1 MRRTSTSLTRPS
13 TADGGRGAEE
23 SIKHGGEGICPL
35 PYVFAPCEC
44 SGFRVFQKVRYF
56 AFQPSRPVRGATR
69 ATTTRTC
76 SCTHFNPRADR
87 ERRDSLAG
95 ASPPYRGGDPSRSG
109 TPDCVRPPSD
119 GRHTS
124 CPSSYAKICIYYT
137 IFDEYCQLMHILTI
151 SAMHP
156 VFFLCP
162 LWYDT

>member
-23 SIKHGGEGICPL
+23 SIKHRGEGICPL

-56 AFQPSRPVRGATR
+56 AFQPSRLVRGATR

-87 ERRDSLAG
+87 ERRDSSAG
-95 ASPPYRGGDPSRSG
+95 ASPRYRCGDPSRSG

-137 IFDEYCQLMHILTI
+137 IFDEYCQLIAYFNYI
-151 SAMHP
+151 CRAP
-156 VFFLCP
+156 RFLFVP
-162 LWYDT
+162 AVV